1 VSDRAGLPYEAAG
14 LPAPADIGAQVEATR
29 FLTVEAR
36 LLDLGRYQEWLGLL
50 HADVRYR
57 MPVQVTA
64 ARGSVGGL
72 LGAMDHFDEDHYSL
86 AKRVERLVGQHAWT
100 EDPPSRMRRFVTN
113 VWVGEAVGGGGSAAG
128 DLEWPVVSNLLLFRS
143 RSDVRAPDLV
153 SAERSD
159 VLARTPAGLRLLS
172 RLITVDEAVLRT
184 QNLAVFL

>member
-1 VSDRAGLPYEAAG
+1 M
-14 LPAPADIGAQVEATR
+14 AQVEATR

-86 AKRVERLVGQHAWT
+86 AKRVQRLVGSHAWT

-113 VWVGEAVGGGGSAAG
+113 VWVGEAVESGGGGV
-128 DLEWPVVSNLLLFRS
+128 EWPVVSNLLLFRS
-143 RSDVRAPDLV
+143 RSDVRPPDLV

-159 VLARTPAGLRLLS
+159 VLAVTPAGLRLLS